1 MDRKPRPLT
10 QPVLTRGQWVRLI
23 FTGLLT
29 AVITLYVEAYYT
41 QSMGTAYAASMGFL
55 FFSMANIAVG
65 LSSRSEF
72 GTVFTMETVSDR
84 RQLQLYGL
92 ALLLMIIGLE
102 FNIGQRIL
110 GTVSLSGRDYL
121 IATVVAFILLLI
133 DEAVK
138 FFLRRRNA
146 KEEKAEVVQPAP
158 QPA

>member
-1 MDRKPRPLT
+1 LT
-10 QPVLTRGQWVRLI
+10 QPVLTRGQWTRLI

-29 AVITLYVEAYYT
+29 AVITLVVETTYT
-41 QSMGTAYAASMGFL
+41 ATMGAAYAASMGFL

-72 GTVFTMETVSDR
+72 GTVFTMDTVSDR

-110 GTVSLSGRDYL
+110 GTVSLSGWDYL
-121 IATVVAFILLLI
+121 VATVVAFVLLLI
-133 DEAVK
+133 DEVIK
-138 FFLRRRNA
+138 FFLRRRIA
-146 KEEKAEVVQPAP
+146 RVEKAEVVESAP